1 MKHLDDGALGA
12 LSRREP
18 EAVAYFATHLAHPC
32 ETCEAFLAT
41 HPGPGLLDGQ
51 VDSLLLGL
59 APNGASAPP
68 LDEVG
73 LARVRRA
80 LRAHRP
86 AAGRWGMVAGGLAA
100 CLLAVVLLPRMRT
113 ADPAGQ
119 EGSAAEWTGEK
130 GRLARIALELSVVA
144 RDSAGVLRRLD
155 PGSSV
160 KDSDVL
166 LLRYHA
172 TEAGTALLF
181 EQRQGAAP
189 ELLGHF
195 PLVAGT
201 HDLQGPQ
208 GLAGVSLAGEAGPVT
223 LWLVGSTG
231 APPEAE
237 TVSEMLEGGSGAG
250 PQGQGP
256 LAIIRFDVSV
266 RSGQNRP

>member
-1 MKHLDDGALGA
+1 MKHLDDGALSA

-18 EAVAYFATHLAHPC
+18 EAVAYFAGHLAHPC

-41 HPGPGLLDGQ
+41 HPGPGLLDGH
-51 VDSLLLGL
+51 VDALLLGL
-59 APNGASAPP
+59 APPGASAPP

-100 CLLAVVLLPRMRT
+100 CLLAVVLLPRMRAEAPSSQGGT
-113 ADPAGQ
+113 
-119 EGSAAEWTGEK
+119 AAEWTGEK

-144 RDSAGVLRRLD
+144 RDSEGGLRRLD
-155 PGSSV
+155 PGSPV
-160 KDSDVL
+160 KDSEVL

-181 EQRQGAAP
+181 EQRQGEAP
-189 ELLGHF
+189 ALLGRF

-208 GLAGVSLAGEAGPVT
+208 GLAGVSLAGETGPVT
-223 LWLVGSTG
+223 LWLVGSAG
-231 APPEAE
+231 SPPEAAA
-237 TVSEMLEGGSGAG
+237 VGEMLEGRRGAG
-250 PQGQGP
+250 SQDP

-266 RSGQNRP
+266 RSSQNRP